1 MVLEFVSRCKDNP
14 SGYLCTL
21 LSIALL
27 GYTLA
32 TGCGMLG
39 GRVFMRVLFFITLI
53 GTALGFST
61 PAWSAWETYTFED
74 LGIIKDFP
82 AEPERSETVYATPRS
97 FDWQADAVAGAP
109 AAEDSVSA
117 SGIGPPPVR
126 RRGIEAVPGD
136 RLATH
141 FEVELDN
148 IIYRMTVVNL
158 QDVVARSAN
167 AVLECINLYEEAG
180 VVVHF
185 PARTGRGGDPQGGT
199 WGREVTVDLPNNR
212 GRVVGACYFTKGNLY
227 RFESHILPNH
237 GDMNALDAVRFTNA
251 VEFRTDREFAE

>member
-1 MVLEFVSRCKDNP
+1 LYFLPQQEANGSRE
-14 SGYLCTL
+14 SRALH
-21 LSIALL
+21 SIVLL

-32 TGCGMLG
+32 ASFRKLG
-39 GRVFMRVLFFITLI
+39 GRVIMRFFVFITLI
-53 GTALGFST
+53 GAALSFST

-82 AEPERSETVYATPRS
+82 AEPERSETIYAPPRS
-97 FDWQADAVAGAP
+97 FDWQADAVAGASQ
-109 AAEDSVSA
+109 AEGGVSQ
-117 SGIGPPPVR
+117 SGFGPPPVR

-141 FEVELDN
+141 FEVELDD

-158 QDVVARSAN
+158 RDVMVRGAN

-180 VVVHF
+180 VVVSNF
-185 PARTGRGGDPQGGT
+185 PARTGRGGDPLGGT
-199 WGREVTVDLPNNR
+199 WGREITVDLPDNK

-227 RFESHILPNH
+227 RFESHILPTH
-237 GDMNALDAVRFTNA
+237 RDMNALDAVRFTNA
-251 VEFRTDREFAE
+251 LEFRIDQEFSE